1 MKLIVTILLAPLL
14 SYLVVKLLGAY
25 NTRKLSKNNQ
35 A

>member
-14 SYLVVKLLGAY
+14 SYLVVKLLVVY
-25 NTRKLSKNNQ
+25 NTRKSLRNNQ